1 MSSILP
7 KDPHDLSLAPVAV
20 SIDRNLQGL
29 RDIEPTGIMV
39 AQNHHCVHS
48 FPDTTITIPITP
60 AAQKA
65 GKDKSGLP
73 R

>member
-1 MSSILP
+1 MNNTW
-7 KDPHDLSLAPVAV
+7 APA
-20 SIDRNLQGL
+20 
-29 RDIEPTGIMV
+29 TGIKV

-48 FPDTTITIPITP
+48 FPDTMVTLPNT
-60 AAQKA
+60 AATQKA